1 VQVLPRVHI
10 GPLRVARFSPNQHE
24 VAFRTFHYPQVVV
37 REIFASVCVCVC
49 VSEGV
54 SHPVRKW

>member
-1 VQVLPRVHI
+1 VHI